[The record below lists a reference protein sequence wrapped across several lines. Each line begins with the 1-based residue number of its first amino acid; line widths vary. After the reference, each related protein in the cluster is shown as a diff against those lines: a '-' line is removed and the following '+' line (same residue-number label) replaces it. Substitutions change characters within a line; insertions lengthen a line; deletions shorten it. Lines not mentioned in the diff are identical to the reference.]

1 MFDIDLFKVKKFAQ
15 TWDVKYFY
23 NKIEDF
29 LNHTNFDIIS
39 ICTPTITHLN
49 IYQKVIHYNP
59 KVIWLEKPSGQN
71 SKEINKMILLNK
83 SKSKIWINYFRKFTR
98 EFIDLKKLL
107 KIGSL
112 QKVTCYYTK
121 GLQNNGSH
129 LLDLIVFFL
138 FGTINDVIVLDRK
151 IHKNYIDVDLILKT
165 NNVNIFVFSADH
177 TSFEI
182 FELDIIGK
190 KGRIE
195 IKKSGS
201 QINFYNVK
209 KSKIIKTIKF

>member
-1 MFDIDLFKVKKFAQ
+1 MVHYKRLLVITQKA
-15 TWDVKYFY
+15 Y
-23 NKIEDF
+23 KITVLIIR
-29 LNHTNFDIIS
+29 LNSF
-39 ICTPTITHLN
+39 P
-49 IYQKVIHYNP
+49 
-59 KVIWLEKPSGQN
+59 
-71 SKEINKMILLNK
+71 
-83 SKSKIWINYFRKFTR
+83 
-98 EFIDLKKLL
+98 
-107 KIGSL
+107 
-112 QKVTCYYTK
+112 
-121 GLQNNGSH
+121 
-129 LLDLIVFFL
+129 

-209 KSKIIKTIKF
+209 KSENYKNYKVLELVSQKNNVLD